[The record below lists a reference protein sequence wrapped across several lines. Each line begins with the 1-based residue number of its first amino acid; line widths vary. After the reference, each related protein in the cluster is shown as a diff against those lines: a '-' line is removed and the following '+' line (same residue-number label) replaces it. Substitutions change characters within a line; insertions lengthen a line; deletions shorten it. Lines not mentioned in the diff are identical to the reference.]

1 MTTDTTDGDVIDLS
15 DIPLADLLAGDPDD
29 DNAFTAAIRRYTVPD
44 DDVQLSAFNSAPR

>member
-1 MTTDTTDGDVIDLS
+1 MTTDTDHVVIDLS
-15 DIPLADLLAGDPDD
+15 DIPLADLLTGNPDD